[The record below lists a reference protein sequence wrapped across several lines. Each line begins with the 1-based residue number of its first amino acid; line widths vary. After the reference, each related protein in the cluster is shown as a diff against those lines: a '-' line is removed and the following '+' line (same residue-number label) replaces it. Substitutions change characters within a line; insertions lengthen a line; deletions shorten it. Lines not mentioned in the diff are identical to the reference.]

1 MGTAETGSG
10 SLNTQQ
16 ILAIIII
23 KINVQQFSIVRVW
36 TAQNCYTKAEYKQ
49 HRTEAY
55 IRKQPYFSIN
65 KWNVIGL
72 VAFSFKEHTNGNIY
86 KNPSINV
93 CCQAYL
99 KNHQRETE
107 NNLQSFFFFFFK
119 ARFQSGGP
127 WMRFSPPCIL
137 LDFQDGF
144 KN

>member
-36 TAQNCYTKAEYKQ
+36 TAQNCYTKAEYKK

-65 KWNVIGL
+65 K
-72 VAFSFKEHTNGNIY
+72 
-86 KNPSINV
+86 
-93 CCQAYL
+93 
-99 KNHQRETE
+99 
-107 NNLQSFFFFFFK
+107 
-119 ARFQSGGP
+119 
-127 WMRFSPPCIL
+127 
-137 LDFQDGF
+137 
-144 KN
+144 